1 MQKNRKEK
9 GGYVVNSEFSDLKD
23 KANDILSHH
32 GIKNQQWG
40 VRNGPPYPLD
50 SDGKKSFREQLK
62 KRKAEKRKKKIMNDP
77 NKITKHA
84 DMFTEEELRIALDK
98 LRLIN
103 EYKKEVGL
111 TKLSSKKK
119 KMANTPGSLLKNL
132 DKYSPEE
139 YKAAIDRLNKRE
151 KIKNMLV
158 DSTDR
163 PTKIVSNIASGIG
176 SVQNTAFNI
185 SKMAD
190 TVAKYSGSLTSDEK
204 HKTWL
209 EKNKP
214 KDDSRNY
221 ATILGTQKLQS
232 EGRHSRSE
240 DLDSAAEKNINAL
253 LKKNSMSQDDRNNL
267 ASYMQFLYGNS
278 NSGKGKGK
286 GK

>member
-1 MQKNRKEK
+1 M
-9 GGYVVNSEFSDLKD
+9 NSEFSDLKD

-50 SDGKKSFREQLK
+50 SDGKKSFRERLK

-139 YKAAIDRLNKRE
+139 YKAAFDRLKKRE
-151 KIKNMLV
+151 TIKNMLA

-176 SVQNTAFNI
+176 SVQNSAFNI

-190 TVAKYSGSLTSDEK
+190 TVTKYSGGLTSEEK

-209 EKNKP
+209 ETNKP
-214 KDDSRNY
+214 DNSKYSY
-221 ATILGTQKLQS
+221 AQLLGKEKRHS
-232 EGRHSRSE
+232 EGNAARSSK
-240 DLDSAAEKNINAL
+240 LDQVAAQNISDILN
-253 LKKNSMSQDDRNNL
+253 KPSMTQEDRNNL

-278 NSGKGKGK
+278 NTVKGKGK

>member
-1 MQKNRKEK
+1 
-9 GGYVVNSEFSDLKD
+9 
-23 KANDILSHH
+23 
-32 GIKNQQWG
+32 
-40 VRNGPPYPLD
+40 
-50 SDGKKSFREQLK
+50 LK

-84 DMFTEEELRIALDK
+84 DMFTEEELRTALDK

-103 EYKKEVGL
+103 DYKKEVGL

-139 YKAAIDRLNKRE
+139 YKAAFDRLKKRE
-151 KIKNMLV
+151 TIKNMLA

-163 PTKIVSNIASGIG
+163 PTKIMSNIASGIG
-176 SVQNTAFNI
+176 SVQNSAFNI

-190 TVAKYSGSLTSDEK
+190 TVTKYSGGLTSEEK

-214 KDDSRNY
+214 DGESRNY

-232 EGRHSRSE
+232 EGRRGRSE
-240 DLDSAAEKNINAL
+240 ELDSLAEKNMNSL
-253 LKKNSMSQDDRNNL
+253 LNKNTMSQEDRNNL
-267 ASYMQFLYGNS
+267 YSYMQFLYGNS
-278 NSGKGKGK
+278 NGGKGKGK